1 MWLGIA
7 ALVPDDAHNFMRQAG
22 VELHRRYGATATSTV
37 LEPHV
42 TIKQPFDGELE
53 PVAAYLDELATS
65 LEPFDLALGGYGQF
79 EEEGVVFLDVGAGAD
94 AVLALQRRV
103 IADLGIEPGRFES
116 GEPVPYHPHATLA
129 IGLTAAQRADAIATL
144 PRPPGFRFQLGRLGL
159 FARVEAGWL
168 VYRRVAVG

>member
-22 VELHRRYGATATSTV
+22 VELHRRYGTTATSTV

-42 TIKQPFDGELE
+42 TIKQPFDGDLDR
-53 PVAAYLDELATS
+53 VAAYLDELAASTG
-65 LEPFDLALGGYGQF
+65 PFDLALGDYGEF
-79 EEEGVVFLDVGAGAD
+79 EDEGVVFLDVGAGATD
-94 AVLALQRRV
+94 VLALQRRV
-103 IADLGIEPGRFES
+103 IADLGLEPARFES
-116 GEPVPYHPHATLA
+116 GEPLPYHPHATLA
-129 IGLTAAQRADAIATL
+129 IGLTAAQRRDALASL
-144 PRPPGFRFQLGRLGL
+144 PQPPGFRFQVERLGL